1 MRQQPPSMIS
11 RRSVLAAALLV
22 PGLFSA
28 CTSLPMLDLPEGANA
43 ISLDLPGRALPLR
56 CWLNIPRGYR
66 SAAPASWPLLVFLHG
81 SGERGSELAAVKMHG
96 PPKLAALGAEWPLLL
111 CSPQLEA
118 GAKAWSTADLHAL
131 ATQLKARLR
140 VDPQRVLATGLSLGG
155 MGVWNWAAA
164 YPKDLAAIAPVCG
177 FADPAAFA
185 KSACVARR
193 VPVRAYHG
201 DADSV
206 VPLAAQQ
213 ASVDAL
219 RACGGKVDFIIYP
232 GVGHNAWDPAYLD
245 PELLP
250 WLLRQRRS

>member
-1 MRQQPPSMIS
+1 MMMIN
-11 RRSVLAAALLV
+11 RRSMLAAPLFVSGLL
-22 PGLFSA
+22 GGCA
-28 CTSLPMLDLPEGANA
+28 SLPMLDLPEGANA
-43 ISLDLPGRALPLR
+43 VSFDLPGRALPLR

-66 SAAPASWPLLVFLHG
+66 TAPTASWPLLVFLHG
-81 SGERGSELAAVKMHG
+81 SGERGTDLEVVKMHG
-96 PPKLAALGAEWPLLL
+96 PPKLAALGAEWPLVL
-111 CSPQLEA
+111 CSPQLED
-118 GAKAWSTADLHAL
+118 GAAWSPDDLHAL
-131 ATQLKARLR
+131 VTQLKARLR

-177 FADPAAFA
+177 FGDPAVFA
-185 KSACVARR
+185 KSACNLKP

-201 DADSV
+201 ADDTV

-219 RACGGKVDFIIYP
+219 RACGGTVDFIIYP

-250 WLLRQRRS
+250 WLLRQRRA